1 MDELLNNKKEMTA
14 ADQIDHEDEVTELD
28 NMYKDLLNQAKKLCA
43 ILEGAL
49 KTRQDY
55 ADSVKELQDCLDACV
70 YELPVLE
77 QPGVPIEE
85 KLNKCQVGIW
95 LILLLC

>member
-14 ADQIDHEDEVTELD
+14 SDQIDHEDEVRELD
-28 NMYKDLLNQAKKLCA
+28 NTYKDLLKQAKKLCA

-49 KTRQDY
+49 KSRQDY
-55 ADSVKELQDCLDACV
+55 ADSVKELHDCLDACV

-77 QPGVPIEE
+77 QPGVSMEE
-85 KLNKCQVGIW
+85 KLNKCEVR
-95 LILLLC
+95 LC